1 MNDKFEVTAYVM
13 QYYKSIVVM
22 SATLTTSSQTLAKQ
36 EIRGFDKRLKIDD

>member
-1 MNDKFEVTAYVM
+1 MNDKFGVTTYIM

-36 EIRGFDKRLKIDD
+36 EIRGFDKRLKIED